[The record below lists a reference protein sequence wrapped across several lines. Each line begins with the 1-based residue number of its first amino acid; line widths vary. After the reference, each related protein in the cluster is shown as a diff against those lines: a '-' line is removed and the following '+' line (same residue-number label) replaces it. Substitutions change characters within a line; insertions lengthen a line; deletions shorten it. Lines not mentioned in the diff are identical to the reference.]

1 MEPIVTYEHKA
12 LRYDDE
18 SKFTHKHW
26 EILTAFHAQG
36 TNSDF
41 YDLIHKGVKFKSYVG
56 VLRVGKLTIEI
67 LPKLDDNPNKDY
79 WRDRLL
85 GMLKVVTELSP
96 HHPSTAHLRTRPKDI
111 LHYYLQL
118 LAGELER
125 LLRGGLAKAYHPRL
139 GNRTALRGRL
149 LIGKHL
155 TENLLHRERFY
166 VADTTY
172 DRLHPLNQILRQ
184 ALQLAWRL
192 AVQPDLR
199 NRLAELNLRFPA
211 LPELRITPGLFDRLR
226 YDRRTE
232 AYRPAMGIARLLLLN
247 FHPDLQSGRNDVLA
261 LLFNMN
267 QLWEGFL
274 RHSLRR
280 YLPEGYTVHESGK
293 VTYWTGSG
301 PIGGA
306 VLKPDIMI
314 QREGKLVAILD
325 AKWKRHERPG
335 ASDLQQLFTYS
346 RHFSERGGLEHVE
359 RVALVY
365 PGEGAGGGARVQGE
379 FARGGRCDMLWIG
392 VGGGSVRGWME
403 GVAERVEGWLG

>member
-1 MEPIVTYEHKA
+1 MESIITYEHKA
-12 LRYDDE
+12 LRYDDK
-18 SKFTHKHW
+18 SNFTQKHW
-26 EILTAFHAQG
+26 ETLTAFHGQG
-36 TNSDF
+36 TNGDF

-67 LPKLDDNPNKDY
+67 LPKLDDNTDDDF

-85 GMLKVVTELSP
+85 DMLKVVTELSS
-96 HHPSTAHLRTRPKDI
+96 HYPSTAHLRTRPKDI
-111 LHYYLQL
+111 LHYYLHL
-118 LAGELER
+118 LAGELEE
-125 LLRGGLAKAYHPRL
+125 LLRGGLTKAYHPRH

-166 VADTTY
+166 VADSTY
-172 DRLHPLNQILRQ
+172 DRLHPLNQLLRQ
-184 ALQLAWRL
+184 ALNLARRL
-192 AVQPDLR
+192 ATTPDLQ
-199 NRLAELNLRFPA
+199 NRLAELNLRFPK

-232 AYRPAMGIARLLLLN
+232 AYRPAVGIARLLLLN
-247 FHPDLQSGRNDVLA
+247 FHPDLRSGRHDVLA

-280 YLPEGYTVHESGK
+280 YLPEGYTVSK
-293 VTYWTGSG
+293 SNKATYWTGSG
-301 PIGGA
+301 PLRGA
-306 VLKPDIMI
+306 VLKPDITI

-325 AKWKRHERPG
+325 AKWKRHVRPG

-346 RHFSERGGLEHVE
+346 RHFAERGGLEHLE

-365 PGEGAGGGARVQGE
+365 PGEGAGGGARVQGR
-379 FARGGRCDMLWIG
+379 FAKGGQCDMLWIG
-392 VGGGSVRGWME
+392 VGGGSVQRWMK
-403 GVAERVEGWLG
+403 GVAERVGGWLG